1 MFLQMNPE
9 EKEYVKGFLNNM
21 EYRLLFTICEA
32 LSPDKDNIPK
42 ILLECLREIGVS
54 AIDAQKFLVSFGKK
68 VQALDDV
75 EEKRSVAIDD
85 EILRAIRR
93 EQEEEL

>member
-1 MFLQMNPE
+1 MNPE
-9 EKEYVKGFLNNM
+9 EREYAVKDFINDM
-21 EYRLLFTICEA
+21 EYKLLFMICEA
-32 LSPDKDNIPK
+32 LSQDKDNIPK

-54 AIDAQKFLVSFGKK
+54 AIDARKFLVSFGKK

-85 EILRAIRR
+85 EILRAIHR
-93 EQEEEL
+93 EQEGT